1 MDIEFVPVGPVE
13 GEALSA
19 IATPVFENQTL
30 GDGGE
35 ALDGA
40 SGGALSRAMASG
52 RFTGA
57 ADQILDIV
65 APSGL
70 HASRVVLAGAGAR
83 EKLDDLGVERL
94 GAAAYHAV
102 KNSGV
107 STLELRLGELSGTQ
121 AARAALGV
129 RLAAYRFDRYRTK
142 DKPESSP
149 SRSSSVE
156 TPEFFTA

>member
-94 GAAAYHAV
+94 GAASLSSAPRQT
-102 KNSGV
+102 
-107 STLELRLGELSGTQ
+107 STAS
-121 AARAALGV
+121 
-129 RLAAYRFDRYRTK
+129 
-142 DKPESSP
+142 
-149 SRSSSVE
+149 
-156 TPEFFTA
+156 